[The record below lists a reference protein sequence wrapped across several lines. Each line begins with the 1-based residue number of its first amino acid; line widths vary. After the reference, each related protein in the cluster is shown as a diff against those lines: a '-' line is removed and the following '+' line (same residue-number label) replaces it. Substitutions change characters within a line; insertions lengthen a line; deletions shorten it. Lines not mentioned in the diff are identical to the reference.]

1 MRPVIAV
8 ALCLP
13 LVLTGCTL
21 SPTAAP
27 TADPGL
33 AIQGAVHGGQQAIVG
48 AHVYLFAAGTT
59 GYGGAGIAATGLNA
73 SNSLLKASS
82 TGLSDS
88 IGAYVLTGSGGTFS
102 ITGDYSCTPNT
113 QVYVYALGGN
123 PGGGVNNQAGL
134 IAVLG
139 NCPSS
144 GNFLTATPFVTVNE
158 VSTVAAAYAFAG
170 FATDATHVSSS
181 GTALAQIGIQ
191 NAFANTANLADLPSG
206 TALATTP
213 PPSSNGTPPQ
223 TEINTLGNVLASCV
237 NSNSTSGGGPSA
249 ACTTLFS
256 AALSGGTAG
265 SAPSDTATAAINI
278 AHNPSANIA
287 ALYALPTGQAPF
299 GPTLMAVPNDFT
311 VGIQYTGGGLTDP
324 HYLAIDGFGDAWMVN
339 NNSTVTEL
347 SSLGAPFANSPY
359 TAGGLNGAQAIA
371 IDLSGDAWIANYTSN
386 TVTELS
392 SSGSAMTGSPF
403 ATGTKGPQGV
413 AVDGLGYI
421 WVTGTKTPYSVTRLS
436 SSGVVQSGFPF
447 TTGLTNP
454 RSVAI
459 DNGENAWVT
468 SNAALTEV
476 SVAGVQVGLQL
487 TGNGLATVDFDA
499 IDNSGNVWLANGN
512 TANSSVSEFTNLGAA
527 ATGSPFTAGGVSTP
541 VALAIDGGG
550 NVWIANN
557 GTASVSELSN
567 TGAAISPAN
576 GYAPP
581 GVNGPVGIALDGSG
595 NIWIADPNE
604 LQVTELIGAAT
615 PVVTPLAAGVK
626 NNSLGARP

>member
-1 MRPVIAV
+1 M
-8 ALCLP
+8 
-13 LVLTGCTL
+13 
-21 SPTAAP
+21 
-27 TADPGL
+27 
-33 AIQGAVHGGQQAIVG
+33 
-48 AHVYLFAAGTT
+48 
-59 GYGGAGIAATGLNA
+59 
-73 SNSLLKASS
+73 
-82 TGLSDS
+82 
-88 IGAYVLTGSGGTFS
+88 LTGSGGTFS

>member
-1 MRPVIAV
+1 V
-8 ALCLP
+8 
-13 LVLTGCTL
+13 
-21 SPTAAP
+21 P

-48 AHVYLFAAGTT
+48 AHVYLFAAGTS
-59 GYGGAGIAATGLNA
+59 GYGGAGLAATGLNA
-73 SNSLLKASS
+73 STSLLKASS

-113 QVYVYALGGN
+113 QVYIYALGGD

-134 IAVLG
+134 MAVLG

-213 PPSSNGTPPQ
+213 PPSSNGIAPQ
-223 TEINTLGNVLASCV
+223 TEIYTLGNILASCV
-237 NSNSTSGGGPSA
+237 NSNSAPGGGASA
-249 ACTTLFS
+249 ACTTLFN
-256 AALSGGTAG
+256 AALSGGTTG
-265 SAPSDTATAAINI
+265 SAPSDTAAAAINI
-278 AHNPSANIA
+278 AHNPGANIA

-299 GPTLMAVPNDFT
+299 GPALMAMPNDFT

-324 HYLAIDGFGDAWMVN
+324 HYLAIDGSGDAWFVN

-359 TAGGLNGAQAIA
+359 TAGGLNVAQGIA
-371 IDLSGDAWIANYTSN
+371 IDLSGNAWIANYATN

-403 ATGTKGPQGV
+403 ATAINGPQGI

-421 WVTGTKTPYSVTRLS
+421 WVTGTTKPYSVTRLS

-454 RSVAI
+454 RAVAI
-459 DNGENAWVT
+459 DSGENAWVT
-468 SNAALTEV
+468 SNSALTEV

-487 TGNGLATVDFDA
+487 GLNGLSAVDSVA
-499 IDNSGNVWLANGN
+499 VDNSGNIWLGNGSS
-512 TANSSVSEFTNLGAA
+512 TNSSVSEFTTLGAP
-527 ATGSPFTAGGVSTP
+527 ATGSPFTTGGGVSTP
-541 VALAIDGGG
+541 QGVAIDGAG
-550 NVWIANN
+550 NVWIANFSN
-557 GTASVSELSN
+557 TVSELSN
-567 TGAAISPAN
+567 NGAAISSAN
-576 GYAPP
+576 GYAPA
-581 GVNGPVGIALDGSG
+581 GVTNPVGIAVDGSG
-595 NIWIADPNE
+595 NVWIVDSSV
-604 LQVTELIGAAT
+604 LHVTELIGAGT
-615 PVVTPLAAGVK
+615 PVVTPLAAGLIPNK
-626 NNSLGARP
+626 LGARP